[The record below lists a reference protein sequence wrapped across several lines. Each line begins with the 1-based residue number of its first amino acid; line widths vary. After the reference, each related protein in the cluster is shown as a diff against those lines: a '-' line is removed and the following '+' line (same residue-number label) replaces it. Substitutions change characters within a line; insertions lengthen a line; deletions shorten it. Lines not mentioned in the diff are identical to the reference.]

1 VSTTDTATGFDPLAE
16 IAEHSAAL
24 ARAAESNLDAP
35 VEHCPGWTV
44 ADLVWHL
51 TEVHWFWAKIVA
63 ELPSEPPEDEAGPDR
78 PPPEELIARFLAG
91 AEHLVRVL
99 AAADPN
105 ASCWTWAPTQQ
116 NTAFVLRH
124 QVQEAAVHH
133 WDAEHAAGRNVA
145 LGTAMSLDAIDEF
158 LTFSMATIND
168 QSEVPRPNLAG
179 ALVLAASDP
188 KTNIETNIG
197 TEWTV
202 TDDSRPGTVRFSTD
216 PADPRLPRV
225 TGTASDLLLWLYGR
239 VPLPVTP
246 GSSDGSSGSCDQG
259 DQGAGD
265 QQAAKQLVGR
275 FRALAF
281 TD

>member
-1 VSTTDTATGFDPLAE
+1 VRTSQPATGFDPLAE

-24 ARAAESNLDAP
+24 ARAAESNLEAP

-51 TEVHWFWAKIVA
+51 SEVHWFWAKIVA
-63 ELPSEPPEDEAGPDR
+63 ELPSEPPPDEEGPDR
-78 PPPEELIARFLAG
+78 PPPEQLVERFRAG

-99 AAADPN
+99 AAADP
-105 ASCWTWAPTQQ
+105 AAACWTWAPTQR
-116 NTAFVLRH
+116 NVGFVRRH

-133 WDAEHAAGRNVA
+133 WDAEHAAGREIA
-145 LGTAMSLDAIDEF
+145 LGTGMSVDAIEEF
-158 LTFSMATIND
+158 LTFSVATVED
-168 QSEVPRPNLAG
+168 RPDSPRPNLDG
-179 ALVLAASDP
+179 ALVLAATDA
-188 KTNIETNIG
+188 G

-202 TDDSRPGTVRFSTD
+202 TDDRLPGTVRFSPG
-216 PADPRLPRV
+216 PADPELPRI

-239 VPLPVTP
+239 LALPVTP
-246 GSSDGSSGSCDQG
+246 GGK
-259 DQGAGD
+259 AE
-265 QQAAKQLVGR
+265 QLAGR